1 MNSKKKT
8 LAIFV
13 LASALGV
20 SALVAQS
27 PNAGPNRGNFV
38 QHRVNY
44 LTTLLSLTTAQQ
56 QQATTIFTNAASA
69 ETSIRSSMK
78 TARQSLQTA
87 VQAND
92 AATIEQA
99 ATTIG
104 SLTAQTTVNQAKA
117 DAAFYQ
123 ILTPAQQ
130 TKLTQFESQSHG
142 RMGGGMGPAG
152 PGGRF

>member
-1 MNSKKKT
+1 MKRT
-8 LAIFV
+8 LTIFV
-13 LASALGV
+13 FAAALGI
-20 SALVAQS
+20 STLVAQS
-27 PNAGPNRGNFV
+27 PSTSPNPGNFV
-38 QHRVNY
+38 QHRVNF

-69 ETSIRSSMK
+69 EASVHSSMSA
-78 TARQSLQTA
+78 ARQTLKTA

-92 AATIEQA
+92 AAGIEQA

-104 SLTAQTTVNQAKA
+104 NLTAQTTVNQAKA

-130 TKLTQFESQSHG
+130 TKLNQFESQSHG
-142 RMGGGMGPAG
+142 HMGGGGFR
-152 PGGRF
+152 GR

>member
-1 MNSKKKT
+1 MKKT
-8 LAIFV
+8 LGILVFI
-13 LASALGV
+13 SALGV

-27 PNAGPNRGNFV
+27 ADAGPNSGNFV
-38 QHRVNY
+38 QHRINY
-44 LTTLLSLTTAQQ
+44 LTTLLSLTSAQQ
-56 QQATTIFTNAASA
+56 QQATAIFTNSA
-69 ETSIRSSMK
+69 GAQSPLHSSMSA
-78 TARQSLQTA
+78 ARQSLKTA
-87 VQAND
+87 IQGND
-92 AATIEQA
+92 AAGIEQA
-99 ATTIG
+99 ATSIG
-104 SLTAQTTVNQAKA
+104 SLTAQTTANQAKA